1 MPMGEGAHRSMEK
14 RIVVIG
20 SGNVAT
26 HLARSLTGVVQIA
39 SRTIGHARELADAIG
54 CGATDSIDDLDDA
67 DAYIVAVKDDAIAAI
82 ADAVPDRCREALWLH
97 TSGSV
102 DKSVFASGF
111 KRYGVLYPLQTF
123 SKEVAVDMSQVPLFI
138 EGSDADVEEV
148 IRRIALTVSPTVVSA
163 DSQLRA
169 QMHVA
174 AVFACNFSNYMYTLA
189 DEVLRCN
196 GLEFALLKP
205 LLAETLR
212 KAVEASPE
220 ASQTG
225 PAARG
230 DRSVIDKHESMLSGE
245 QLKIYK
251 TVTNSILKHYNK

>member
-1 MPMGEGAHRSMEK
+1 MPMGEGAHRRMEK

-20 SGNVAT
+20 AGNVAA
-26 HLARSLTGVVQIA
+26 HLAPSLKGVVQVY
-39 SRTIGHARELADAIG
+39 SRHIENAEALAESIGCHATDSLRDLADA
-54 CGATDSIDDLDDA
+54 DV
-67 DAYIVAVKDDAIAAI
+67 YIVAVKDDAIAAI
-82 ADAVPDRCREALWLH
+82 AKAVPERCRHALWLH

-102 DKSVFASGF
+102 DKSVFADGF
-111 KRYGVLYPLQTF
+111 ERYGVLYPLQTF
-123 SKEVAVDMSQVPLFI
+123 SKSVELDMHQVPLFI
-138 EGSDADVEEV
+138 EGSDAEVEGE
-148 IRRIALTVSPTVVSA
+148 IRRLALTVSPTVVRA
-163 DSQLRA
+163 DSHLRM

-189 DEVLRCN
+189 DEVLRRN

-205 LLAETLR
+205 LLTETLH

-230 DRSVIDKHESMLSGE
+230 DRGVIAKHESLLDGE
-245 QLKIYK
+245 QLDIYK
-251 TVTNSILKHYNK
+251 TVTNAIIKHYNK